1 MDLHL
6 TDKRV
11 LITGSSRGIGYGM
24 ANAFLGEGARVILLD
39 WEYNRLTKS
48 ADKLCKIYGKD
59 RVLAFTIDCADAPA
73 WTKVIA
79 EIDTAWGGID
89 VVIANIGDGRGP
101 QDALPTA
108 ERFAT
113 AWRSN
118 FITSEET
125 ARATLP
131 MLEASGGCLLFI
143 SSIAGLEAIGAPT
156 DYSVAKSALI
166 ALTKQMA
173 RRLAPRIR
181 VNCIAPGNVYF
192 PDGSWDE
199 KIIKDPQRVESIIQS
214 TVPMQRFGT
223 PSEIADAALFLCS
236 AKAAFITGTCLVVD
250 GGQTVG
256 VF

>member
-1 MDLHL
+1 MELGLNNKH
-6 TDKRV
+6 V

-24 ANAFLGEGARVILLD
+24 AKAFLDEGAQLIMLD
-39 WEYNRLTKS
+39 WEYERLTHS
-48 ADKLCKIYGKD
+48 SEELGEIYGKD
-59 RVLAFTIDCADAPA
+59 RVLAFAIDCADARA
-73 WTKVIA
+73 WKKVIA
-79 EIDTAWGGID
+79 EIDTNWGGLD

-101 QDALPTA
+101 QDALPDA
-108 ERFAT
+108 VRFAST
-113 AWRSN
+113 WRSN

-131 MLEASGGCLLFI
+131 LLETSEGCLLFI

-192 PDGSWDE
+192 PGGSWDE
-199 KIIKDPQRVESIIQS
+199 KIKVDMRRVEAIIQS
-214 TVPMQRFGT
+214 NVPMKRFGT
-223 PSEIADAALFLCS
+223 PADIANAALFLCS
-236 AKAAFITGTCLVVD
+236 ERAAFITGSCIVVD

-256 VF
+256 IF

>member
-1 MDLHL
+1 MELNL

-11 LITGSSRGIGYGM
+11 LITGSSSGIGYGM
-24 ANAFLGEGARVILLD
+24 AKAFLGEGAQVVLID
-39 WEYNRLTKS
+39 WEYNRLTQS
-48 ADKLCKIYGKD
+48 AEELRKIYGKD
-59 RVLAFTIDCADAPA
+59 SVLAFTIDCADAPA
-73 WTKVIA
+73 WTKVID
-79 EIDTAWGGID
+79 EIDTAWGGLDI
-89 VVIANIGDGRGP
+89 VIANVGDGRGP
-101 QDALPTA
+101 QDALPKA
-108 ERFAT
+108 ERFAI

-173 RRLAPRIR
+173 RRLAPRVR

-192 PDGSWDE
+192 SGGSWDE
-199 KIIKDPQRVESIIQS
+199 KMKADSKLVEEMIQS
-214 TVPMQRFGT
+214 NVPMKRFGT
-223 PSEIADAALFLCS
+223 PADIADAALFLCS
-236 AKAAFITGTCLVVD
+236 ARAAFITGSCLVVD

-256 VF
+256 IF

>member
-1 MDLHL
+1 MDLNL
-6 TDKRV
+6 TNKRV

-24 ANAFLGEGARVILLD
+24 ANAFLGEGARVVLLD
-39 WEYNRLTKS
+39 WEYNRLTQS
-48 ADKLCKIYGKD
+48 ADELCKIYGKD
-59 RVLAFTIDCADAPA
+59 RVLAFTIDCADAQA
-73 WTKVIA
+73 WTKVIN
-79 EIDTAWGGID
+79 EIDAAWGGID
-89 VVIANIGDGRGP
+89 VAIANVGDGRGP
-101 QDALPTA
+101 QDALPKA
-108 ERFAT
+108 DRFAT

-118 FITSEET
+118 FNTSEET

-131 MLEASGGCLLFI
+131 MLEESGGCLLFI
-143 SSIAGLEAIGAPT
+143 SSVAGLEAIGAPT

-199 KIIKDPQRVESIIQS
+199 KIKKDPQRVELIIQS

-236 AKAAFITGTCLVVD
+236 ARAAFITGSCLVVD

-256 VF
+256 IF